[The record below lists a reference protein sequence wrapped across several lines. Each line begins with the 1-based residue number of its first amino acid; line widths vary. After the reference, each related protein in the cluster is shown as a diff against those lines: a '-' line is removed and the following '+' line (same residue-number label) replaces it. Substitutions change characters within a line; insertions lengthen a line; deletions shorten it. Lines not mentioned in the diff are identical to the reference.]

1 MPRTGSPNAASLRPG
16 FTAAPEAAPAA
27 GAGAGPLRSRLL
39 IPRLTAR
46 SPLAPLQG
54 GVRGRSVLPAA
65 PSPPAVRGRPG
76 AGAWTSS
83 RPSAPPGA
91 AGPVRE
97 GRRICMRPA
106 ARQRRPRPRR
116 AGPGWP
122 GRVGGWALSRAPR
135 SRLAP
140 PQAEPPSP
148 APSVS
153 LPCSRRGRSDLQRS
167 RGARS
172 DRLGAA
178 PPGPGDAGGRGR
190 SPPAWAPRHRQ
201 VRAPAP
207 EPGVGNPRRGSRG
220 PAACG
225 CLQSG
230 ALRGWEPTAG
240 SLFPRSTSLPSSLA
254 PLSLLSPFS
263 SPSVSLH
270 PAFSLPVCL
279 FCPFPLPL
287 ALSPP
292 PLPLCLFLPLPFLSC
307 LSLCLFP
314 LSFPSPVSSLSPP
327 LPFSLSCF
335 PLLQPFP
342 SPSRPASRSG
352 PRLPSRLPSSLGR
365 ERTGRCVSA
374 VGEEGRQPQLPE
386 GSPQEEREESA
397 VGRVLSPAPF
407 PKPLLAA
414 PSLRLKFRRPALT
427 PAAEGYPPPAHHL
440 QKAPLP
446 PSYPFPSLLPMTPL
460 CLSDT
465 QAASFDLFPCVS
477 CCHSVSVCAGQCL
490 SLGLTITSTES
501 VVSALLSQPPGPAPS
516 STPSSFFPALCLLS
530 PVPLQGLQLAVWAGG
545 RFQRG
550 GVPYGGGTSTVS
562 QPCLSLH
569 ALS

>member
-16 FTAAPEAAPAA
+16 FTAAPGA
-27 GAGAGPLRSRLL
+27 GAGAAAGPLRSRLL

-46 SPLAPLQG
+46 SPFAPRRG
-54 GVRGRSVLPAA
+54 GVRGRSALPAA
-65 PSPPAVRGRPG
+65 PSPPALRGRPG
-76 AGAWTSS
+76 AGTWTSS
-83 RPSAPPGA
+83 RPGAPPGA
-91 AGPVRE
+91 AGPARE

-178 PPGPGDAGGRGR
+178 PPGPGDGGGRGR
-190 SPPAWAPRHRQ
+190 SPPAWVPRHCQ

-240 SLFPRSTSLPSSLA
+240 SLLPRSTSFPSSLA
-254 PLSLLSPFS
+254 PLFLLSPFS
-263 SPSVSLH
+263 SPSVPLH

-279 FCPFPLPL
+279 LCPFPLPL
-287 ALSPP
+287 ALSFSTSSSS
-292 PLPLCLFLPLPFLSC
+292 LPFPFPTFPFLSFPLPFPAL
-307 LSLCLFP
+307 
-314 LSFPSPVSSLSPP
+314 LSFPCFFPLASSSLPAIRFPTPP
-327 LPFSLSCF
+327 ALSF
-335 PLLQPFP
+335 
-342 SPSRPASRSG
+342 SPSSRLPLWSPAS
-352 PRLPSRLPSSLGR
+352 LRLPSSLGR

-374 VGEEGRQPQLPE
+374 LGEEGWQPQLPE
-386 GSPQEEREESA
+386 GVPP
-397 VGRVLSPAPF
+397 SPAGEGGDSSG
-407 PKPLLAA
+407 KGPLSSSLPEA
-414 PSLRLKFRRPALT
+414 PPGC
-427 PAAEGYPPPAHHL
+427 P
-440 QKAPLP
+440 
-446 PSYPFPSLLPMTPL
+446 
-460 CLSDT
+460 
-465 QAASFDLFPCVS
+465 
-477 CCHSVSVCAGQCL
+477 
-490 SLGLTITSTES
+490 
-501 VVSALLSQPPGPAPS
+501 LSQIE
-516 STPSSFFPALCLLS
+516 
-530 PVPLQGLQLAVWAGG
+530 VPEACSDP
-545 RFQRG
+545 R
-550 GVPYGGGTSTVS
+550 S
-562 QPCLSLH
+562 
-569 ALS
+569 

>member
-39 IPRLTAR
+39 IPRLTER
-46 SPLAPLQG
+46 SPFAPLQG
-54 GVRGRSVLPAA
+54 GVRGRSALPAA
-65 PSPPAVRGRPG
+65 PSPPAVRRRPG

-153 LPCSRRGRSDLQRS
+153 LPCSRRGCSDLQRS

-178 PPGPGDAGGRGR
+178 PPGPGDGGGRGR

-240 SLFPRSTSLPSSLA
+240 SLLPRSTSFPSSLA

-270 PAFSLPVCL
+270 PALSLPVCL

-287 ALSPP
+287 ALS
-292 PLPLCLFLPLPFLSC
+292 LHLLFLFAFS
-307 LSLCLFP
+307 FP
-314 LSFPSPVSSLSPP
+314 YLSFPVFL
-327 LPFSLSCF
+327 FAF
-335 PLLQPFP
+335 
-342 SPSRPASRSG
+342 SRS
-352 PRLPSRLPSSLGR
+352 PFLPPSLPSR
-365 ERTGRCVSA
+365 
-374 VGEEGRQPQLPE
+374 
-386 GSPQEEREESA
+386 
-397 VGRVLSPAPF
+397 
-407 PKPLLAA
+407 
-414 PSLRLKFRRPALT
+414 RL
-427 PAAEGYPPPAHHL
+427 
-440 QKAPLP
+440 
-446 PSYPFPSLLPMTPL
+446 FPSLYPVSYSSSPFLLLLVLP
-460 CLSDT
+460 
-465 QAASFDLFPCVS
+465 
-477 CCHSVSVCAGQCL
+477 
-490 SLGLTITSTES
+490 
-501 VVSALLSQPPGPAPS
+501 
-516 STPSSFFPALCLLS
+516 PALVPGFPLPSGGKGLAGVCLL
-530 PVPLQGLQLAVWAGG
+530 WG
-545 RFQRG
+545 RRG
-550 GVPYGGGTSTVS
+550 SSHSYLRGPPRRRGRG
-562 QPCLSLH
+562 QQ
-569 ALS
+569 